1 MLGFYELDIDIDLDR
16 LISEHEIIKE
26 KYDYQNYYTNFDL
39 QGNSNYAF
47 PLILKNTS
55 FKIRDK

>member
-16 LISEHEIIKE
+16 LILEHEIIKE

-39 QGNSNYAF
+39 YDHVYK
-47 PLILKNTS
+47 KNLSEESTQ
-55 FKIRDK
+55 KHIERYL